1 MHGSNSCPKR
11 LVVCLDGD
19 FRSEARLTKG
29 GASFDLVGNWG
40 SGVGFTFDP
49 IGGPQEGRAAGA
61 MADVR
66 GVVGGGGRL
75 GKDSEQME
83 ATLREL
89 ADLVGGRV
97 TGDGN
102 LKIRGAA
109 ILRDALPG
117 DITLADKPKYA
128 ATLASTQA
136 SAVVVPEHFQPAG
149 IPTITVADVHGA
161 FARIVR
167 LFRPAQPRSPH
178 GVSPDAVIHPTAR
191 IGARVTIH
199 AGASVGEGVEIGD
212 ECVIH
217 AGVRLLA
224 GCRLGQQVVIFPN
237 AVLYEDTRVGD
248 RSIIHA
254 SAVLGAYG
262 FGYDSSAGR
271 HRLSAQIGYV
281 EIGADVEIGAC
292 STIDRGTYG
301 PTSIGEGTKID
312 NQVMIAHN
320 CRIGRHNLL
329 CSHVGVAGSCTTG
342 DYVVLAGQVGVR
354 DHVNIG
360 DRVIVGAQ
368 SGITCDLASDS
379 HYLGSPAIPERDEI
393 RIMAARSKL
402 LELRKQIKM
411 LERAVEELQ
420 AHPAQSSLTAQSPL
434 TAQGSL
440 AAQVSLVNSS
450 NAETQDAA

>member
-1 MHGSNSCPKR
+1 
-11 LVVCLDGD
+11 
-19 FRSEARLTKG
+19 
-29 GASFDLVGNWG
+29 
-40 SGVGFTFDP
+40 
-49 IGGPQEGRAAGA
+49 
-61 MADVR
+61 
-66 GVVGGGGRL
+66 
-75 GKDSEQME
+75 ME

-97 TGDGN
+97 SGDGE
-102 LKIRGAA
+102 LKIHGAG

-117 DITLADKPKYA
+117 EITLADKSKYA
-128 ATLASTQA
+128 NALATAKA
-136 SAVVVPEHFQPAG
+136 SAVVVPESFQPTG
-149 IPTITVADVHGA
+149 ISTITVVDVHSA
-161 FARIVR
+161 FAKIVR
-167 LFRPAQPRSPH
+167 FFRPAQPRSPH

-191 IGARVTIH
+191 IGSRVTIH
-199 AGASVGEGVEIGD
+199 AGASIGEGVEIGD

-217 AGVRLLA
+217 AGVRILA

-292 STIDRGTYG
+292 TTIDRGTYG

-402 LELRKQIKM
+402 LDLRKQIKM
-411 LERAVEELQ
+411 LEKAVEELQ
-420 AHPAQSSLTAQSPL
+420 THPANGP
-434 TAQGSL
+434 QG
-440 AAQVSLVNSS
+440 AHGSLVNSA
-450 NAETQDAA
+450 NAATQDAA